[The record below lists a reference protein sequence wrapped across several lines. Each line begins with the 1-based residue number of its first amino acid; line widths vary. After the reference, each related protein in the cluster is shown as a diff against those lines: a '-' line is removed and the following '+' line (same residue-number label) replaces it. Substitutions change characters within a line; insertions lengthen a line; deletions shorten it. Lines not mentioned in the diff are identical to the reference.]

1 MKFRWG
7 IRSDQNGQDEGVAE
21 DEHMSHDIEE
31 SSAQPRK
38 SGRAGTV
45 SSSQMVSG
53 TGDNKQARTKE
64 RSIRY
69 IIEKVSQWRKL
80 YNGYMDENHVLRRMS
95 LEEAADKVKVSKKS
109 LDDYL
114 SQLRQ
119 GRALGFNFNARKDEK
134 VGELRQFV
142 KSN

>member
-1 MKFRWG
+1 MKFLWG
-7 IRSDQNGQDEGVAE
+7 IRSDQNGQDEGVGE
-21 DEHMSHDIEE
+21 DEHMSHDVED
-31 SSAQPRK
+31 SSAQIRK
-38 SGRAGTV
+38 SGRAGTI

-95 LEEAADKVKVSKKS
+95 LEEAADKV
-109 LDDYL
+109 
-114 SQLRQ
+114 
-119 GRALGFNFNARKDEK
+119 
-134 VGELRQFV
+134 
-142 KSN
+142 

>member
-1 MKFRWG
+1 MKFLWG
-7 IRSDQNGQDEGVAE
+7 IRSDQNGHEEGAGE
-21 DEHMSHDIEE
+21 EEHMSHDVEE

-38 SGRAGTV
+38 SGRAGTMT
-45 SSSQMVSG
+45 SSQMISG
-53 TGDNKQARTKE
+53 GDNKQARTKE

-80 YNGYMDENHVLRRMS
+80 YNGYMDENHVLCRMS
-95 LEEAADKVKVSKKS
+95 LEQAAEKVNVSKKS

-142 KSN
+142 K